1 MDKAE
6 ALSFFLIALG
16 VFLVIHH
23 VVFWQK
29 PFDVNDIMH
38 HEFFEAIFFT
48 AGLTLLIATRSK
60 RQGGKLK

>member
-6 ALSFFLIALG
+6 VLSFFLIALG
-16 VFLVIHH
+16 VLLVIHH
-23 VVFWQK
+23 VVFWQR
-29 PFDVNDIMH
+29 PFDVNDMMH

-60 RQGGKLK
+60 RRGRS

>member
-1 MDKAE
+1 MDKADI
-6 ALSFFLIALG
+6 LGFFLIALG

-23 VVFWQK
+23 MVFWQR
-29 PFDVNDIMH
+29 PFDVNDVMH

-60 RQGGKLK
+60 KAGEKLK